1 MVSSPSRTS
10 PGREAPPVATHLFA
24 GWGAFCTHGPHTTQE
39 VARVT
44 VSEPLPHTVPSST
57 EGQERASGEEA
68 PRVFLER
75 SSDLHLTLKS
85 NLLLSLSP
93 ALAPLTHF
101 CGRGDLWPGASS
113 LLSEEGTRF
122 CSPFRG
128 SLPPARRAGRAISVP
143 WPEALAP
150 QREPRWAAL
159 VDL

>member
-1 MVSSPSRTS
+1 M
-10 PGREAPPVATHLFA
+10 
-24 GWGAFCTHGPHTTQE
+24 
-39 VARVT
+39 T

-101 CGRGDLWPGASS
+101 YRRGDLWPGASS

-150 QREPRWAAL
+150 RENPDGL
-159 VDL
+159 PL